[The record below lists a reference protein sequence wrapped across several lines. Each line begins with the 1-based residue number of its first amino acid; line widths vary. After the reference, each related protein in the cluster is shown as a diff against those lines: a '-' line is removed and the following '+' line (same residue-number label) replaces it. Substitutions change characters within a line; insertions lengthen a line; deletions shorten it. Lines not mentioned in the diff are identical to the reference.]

1 MFKLERIDTFN
12 HRLNWA
18 LSDKA
23 WKAVDLARKT
33 GFSENTISQYRKSTT
48 PDIERVADLANA
60 LQVNPVWL
68 LGYNVEP
75 YYDPDVRGLSKEETA
90 VLYAYDNADEIT
102 QGNICAILGIK
113 KQNTPL
119 QSSKAANDK

>member
-119 QSSKAANDK
+119 QSSKVANDE

>member
-48 PDIERVADLANA
+48 PEIERVADLANA

-113 KQNTPL
+113 KQNTHS
-119 QSSKAANDK
+119 QSSKAASDK

>member
-119 QSSKAANDK
+119 QSSKVANDK

>member
-1 MFKLERIDTFN
+1 MFKLERIDSFN

-18 LSDKA
+18 LADKNM
-23 WKAVDLARKT
+23 KPVELARKT

-48 PDIERVADLANA
+48 PEIERVADLANA

-113 KQNTPL
+113 KQDTHS
-119 QSSKAANDK
+119 QSSKAASDK